1 MKTPGSTYR
10 LQLNRRFP
18 FSEAEKLVPYLS
30 SLGVQTLYCSPLLK
44 ARRGS
49 AHCYDVT
56 DHSAVNPE
64 LGGSEGLASLSAR
77 LKERG
82 MGLLLDI
89 VPNHMS
95 ASHENP
101 YWMDVLEEGEG
112 SRFSRMFDVDWDPSD
127 HALKG
132 KVLLPVLGCSL
143 REAES
148 NGLIRIAVGG
158 IRPFSLLVDGIPLP
172 LAAESYA
179 DVVASLESAVLP
191 ARLRHALPRL
201 RALLQIP
208 SPGAP
213 RGSRSAPRALK
224 ARLAAATRKETALS
238 RAGAR
243 GFMVPTRSLARILSR
258 QHYLLAKWTEAD
270 ARMNYRRFLNV
281 NELVALRVEDPAVF
295 ERTHRLVA
303 SLLRSGEAMG
313 VRVDHA
319 DGLRDPAAYFRRL
332 SAATGGAY
340 TLAEK
345 ILMTGR
351 RLPKEWEVTGTTGY
365 DFLNAMN
372 LVLVDEA
379 NEGAVD
385 AVYRRFTGDSEG
397 YLSDVKAGK
406 LLAMDTMCSESGRLA
421 RLLIASTARGAD
433 QGVIEDAVR
442 GVASN
447 FDGYRTYTSPRTRV
461 VRGPARRRIS
471 RAAARAV
478 GEGVPKWAVMRV
490 KDALLLKGT
499 ETLGAEG
506 RGAALEF
513 VLRFQQ
519 FTAAVAVKGEEDTAL
534 YRFVR
539 LASLNEV
546 GGDPSTF
553 GTGPKGFHRKCR
565 DRARDWPGTMN
576 TTSTHDTKR
585 SEDVRAR
592 ISVLSEIP
600 DRWEDAIE
608 TWHSL
613 SAPVRGTFRGR
624 PAPTPR
630 DEYLFYQ
637 TLLGAWPRDG
647 GGTPVFFRRLVDY
660 MTKAVRE
667 EREQTSWARPSRGYE
682 KLMERFIRGVLR
694 KRSPFLADFAEFERD
709 VEWYGALNSLT
720 QALVKITAPGVP
732 DVYQG
737 NESLDYS
744 LADPDNRRPVDF
756 GARRRM
762 LESIDSAI
770 SSRGMEKAAEESA
783 LGLRS
788 GAAKMYVTALALRYR
803 RRNGPLF
810 ATGGYLSLWGTGPK
824 ARNILAFVRRG
835 RGSEC
840 VVCAPRLF
848 TELCAPGVLP
858 CGGRSWQGTRLVL
871 PERGPRSYEDV
882 FTGNVLTPA
891 ESGGERI
898 LRAADVFSRFP
909 VALLSATEPPARG

>member
-10 LQLNRRFP
+10 LQLNCGFP
-18 FSEAEKLVPYLS
+18 FSEAERLVPYLS
-30 SLGVQTLYCSPLLK
+30 SLGVQTLYCSPVLK
-44 ARRGS
+44 AKTGS

-56 DHSAVNPE
+56 DHSVVNHE
-64 LGGSEGLASLSAR
+64 LGGAAGLASLSAR

-101 YWMDVLEEGEG
+101 YWMDVLEKGEG
-112 SRFSRMFDVDWDPSD
+112 SQFSRMFDIDWDPPDRS
-127 HALKG
+127 LKG

-148 NGLIRIAVGG
+148 NGSIQIAVGG
-158 IRPFSLLVDGIPLP
+158 ISPFSLLVDGSPLP
-172 LAAESYA
+172 ISRESYA
-179 DVVASLESAVLP
+179 EVVEALESVDLHAS
-191 ARLRHALPRL
+191 LRHAVSRL
-201 RALLQIP
+201 KALLQSP
-208 SPGAP
+208 SPHKP
-213 RGSRSAPRALK
+213 RESPSARRALK
-224 ARLAAATRKETALS
+224 ARLASAIRKNVALS

-243 GFMVPTRSLARILSR
+243 GFRVPTDHLARVLSK
-258 QHYLLAKWTEAD
+258 QHYVLSKWTEAGT
-270 ARMNYRRFLNV
+270 RINYRRFLNV
-281 NELVALRVEDPAVF
+281 NELVALRVEDLAVF
-295 ERTHRLVA
+295 ERTHGLVA

-351 RLPKEWEVTGTTGY
+351 RLPKEWEVSGTTGY

-379 NEGAVD
+379 KEGEVD
-385 AVYRRFTGDSEG
+385 AVYRRFTGDSDG
-397 YLSDVKAGK
+397 YLSDVRAGK
-406 LLAMDTMCSESGRLA
+406 LLAMETMRSESGRLA
-421 RLLIASTARGAD
+421 RLLLASAAQGAD
-433 QGVIEDAVR
+433 KDVIEEAIR

-447 FDGYRTYTSPRTRV
+447 LDGYRTYTSPRTRV
-461 VRGPARRRIS
+461 VRGAARRRIS
-471 RAAARAV
+471 RAAVMAV
-478 GEGVPKWAVMRV
+478 KDGVPRWAVMKVR
-490 KDALLLKGT
+490 DALLLKGP
-499 ETLGAEG
+499 ETVGAEG
-506 RGAALEF
+506 RAAALEF

-576 TTSTHDTKR
+576 ATSTHDTKR

-600 DRWEDAIE
+600 DRWEEAIE
-608 TWHSL
+608 RWHSL
-613 SAPVRGTFRGR
+613 SAPARGEFRGR

-637 TLLGAWPRDG
+637 TLVGAWPPDG
-647 GGTPVFFRRLVDY
+647 CEAPALARRLVDY

-682 KLMERFIRGVLR
+682 ERLERFILGVLR
-694 KRSPFLADFAEFERD
+694 KGSTFLDDFLEFERE

-744 LADPDNRRPVDF
+744 LVDPDNRRPVDF

-770 SSRGMEKAAEESA
+770 SRRGLEKTAQEAA
-783 LGLRS
+783 LMLRM
-788 GAAKMYVTALALRYR
+788 GTAKMYVTALALRYR
-803 RRNGPLF
+803 RGNAQLF
-810 ATGGYLSLWGTGPK
+810 ATGGYVPVKGTGPR
-824 ARNILAFVRRG
+824 ARNLLAFVRRG
-835 RGSEC
+835 RRSEC

-848 TELCAPGVLP
+848 TELCAPGALP
-858 CGGRSWQGTRLVL
+858 CGGQTWQGTGLVL
-871 PERGPRSYEDV
+871 PGRGPRSYEDV
-882 FTGNVLTPA
+882 FTGRVVAPA
-891 ESGGERI
+891 ESGRGRL
-898 LRAADVFSRFP
+898 LRAAEVFSEFP
-909 VALLSATEPPARG
+909 VALLSAVEPPARA